1 MFGLQPLHIVVVL
14 ALALLIFG
22 PSQLPN
28 IARSLGRSINEF
40 RHAAS
45 SMTDE
50 MKKGMEEPAVA
61 DAKSTEVK
69 IDAAKRDV

>member
-1 MFGLQPLHIVVVL
+1 MFGLQPLHIVVIL

-40 RHAAS
+40 RNSAS
-45 SMTDE
+45 SMSDE
-50 MKKGMEEPAVA
+50 LKKGLDEKPAV
-61 DAKSTEVK
+61 TEVK
-69 IDAAKRDV
+69 TDAPKSDV

>member
-1 MFGLQPLHIVVVL
+1 MFGLQPLHIVVIL

-45 SMTDE
+45 TMTDE
-50 MKKGMEEPAVA
+50 MKKGMDETPPAG
-61 DAKSTEVK
+61 TEVK
-69 IDAAKRDV
+69 ADAPKRDV